1 MPRPEK
7 PVARLGWLLDGE
19 LTFEPHRGPCR
30 MAAEAHVALM
40 GDLGRLENIDRAL
53 CDVLVLLGEALDG
66 DPTSPSLW
74 GQFRAALADLSQ
86 VGVKPDDALEQL
98 IARLSADVPDASE
111 PESKDTRPAGRAR
124 GAGTRATTDGAPTA
138 RR

>member
-30 MAAEAHVALM
+30 LAAEAHVQLM

-53 CDVLVLLGEALDG
+53 CDVLVLLGEAVDA

-74 GQFRAALADLSQ
+74 GQFRSALSDLSQ

-98 IARLSADVPDASE
+98 IARLSADVPDTTQ
-111 PESKDTRPAGRAR
+111 PESKNARPAGRSGGRRAR
-124 GAGTRATTDGAPTA
+124 PTADGASATGS
-138 RR
+138 